1 MTGPAGD
8 NVLETLASAHRPTL
22 VAVDFSDDSRAA
34 VLWASAFAARAGG
47 RLTLLH
53 TVHAPAGEPGYY
65 RGDVTAPLQPMER
78 AAERMLDEF
87 LLRLQHEHPDLAPL
101 QRAEKRLITGL
112 PPGRI
117 VEAAA
122 QMDAKLIVIGS
133 RGHSGLP
140 HLLQGSV
147 SERVVELA
155 DRPVV
160 VVKAAARKS
169 ENSGKKEERE
179 RKKAEKKRKKEEK
192 QRLKEARE
200 AGRPEPG
207 PRHDDG

>member
-1 MTGPAGD
+1 MTESAHND
-8 NVLETLASAHRPTL
+8 IVETLTSPHRPTL
-22 VAVDFSDDSRAA
+22 VAVDFSEDSHAA
-34 VLWASAFAARAGG
+34 VLWASAFAERAGG
-47 RLTLLH
+47 RLILLH
-53 TVHAPAGEPGYY
+53 IVHDPAAEPGYY
-65 RGDVTAPLQPMER
+65 RDDVSAPLQPMER
-78 AAERMLDEF
+78 AAERMLDEY

-101 QRAEKRLITGL
+101 RKAEKRLITGL

-133 RGHSGLP
+133 RGMTGLP

-160 VVKAAARKS
+160 VIKSRAAQS
-169 ENSGKKEERE
+169 EVQGGSERGTD
-179 RKKAEKKRKKEEK
+179 
-192 QRLKEARE
+192 
-200 AGRPEPG
+200 AGNG
-207 PRHDDG
+207 